1 MVKELLKF
9 LKPMIASFTDPA
21 HFATF
26 RCAPFPY
33 KWYQSGRVACDQW
46 VLIHDATCK
55 ISRCIRFGCLYMI
68 CLCGTNLGD
77 ADAKNNPYV
86 MVANSSKLNYYILV
100 NDIL

>member
-21 HFATF
+21 HFTTF
-26 RCAPFPY
+26 RCGPFSF

-46 VLIHDATCK
+46 ICIHDATCK

-77 ADAKNNPYV
+77 ADAKNNPSM
-86 MVANSSKLNYYILV
+86 MVANSPKLNYCILV